1 MTGPN
6 PPAAFEQCANA
17 LQAYGAN
24 SETQIQTCSDLS
36 DSPFADYY
44 TWRHHDRGLTICL
57 NPDTIDR
64 LQCESFASIDSFEP
78 GREISGILL
87 GRRQAHGQDK
97 TVIVTGYRGVAS
109 IEQPGS
115 QSAPYKTAAFEA
127 VLRAVNSSDRSGAS
141 SIVGFYRS
149 HNRNG
154 LYLSD
159 DDLTLIQTYFSDPDT
174 IVMVIKTLTIGACT
188 AGFFFRD
195 ERGRVQSEFPQ
206 VELPLTP
213 VEAVNHARA
222 KSSPAATAVVPIR
235 ANLHAEPVIRQAV
248 AASSAAGSPFST
260 ERRRLQSWSMYIGSA
275 LFAGLV
281 GAWFGLTV
289 RSAGDKDAPAQA
301 TAVPASVHAMLNL
314 DVKQTAAGHIEL
326 SSDRKRPEITAAH
339 GGALLIRDGDGRER
353 IELKAEHLRSG
364 AIAYSPTTADVD
376 FRLELQRNGFPP
388 LFDTV
393 HVVMPEQGS
402 DRGTKGQPR

>member
-6 PPAAFEQCANA
+6 PSTAFEPRANS
-17 LQAYGAN
+17 LQADEAH
-24 SETQIQTCSDLS
+24 SETQIQTCSDLREG
-36 DSPFADYY
+36 PLADYY
-44 TWRHHDRGLTICL
+44 IWRHPDRGLTICL
-57 NPDTIDR
+57 NPETIDR
-64 LQCESFASIDSFEP
+64 LQCESLANVDRLEP
-78 GREISGILL
+78 GCEISGILL

-127 VLRAVNSSDRSGAS
+127 VLRAINSSDRSGAS

-174 IVMVIKTLTIGACT
+174 IVLIIKTLTIGACT

-195 ERGRVQSEFPQ
+195 ERGLLQSEFPQ
-206 VELPLTP
+206 VELPLSP
-213 VEAVNHARA
+213 VEGVTHRRA
-222 KSSPAATAVVPIR
+222 KSSPAATPVVPIR
-235 ANLHAEPVIRQAV
+235 AYLHAEPDMQPV
-248 AASSAAGSPFST
+248 AALTAAGRPSST
-260 ERRRLQSWSMYIGSA
+260 GRNRLQPWAMYIGSA
-275 LFAGLV
+275 LFAGALGV
-281 GAWFGLTV
+281 WYGLTL
-289 RSAGDKDAPAQA
+289 RSPLHKDAPAQA
-301 TAVPASVHAMLNL
+301 TAAPVHAMLNL
-314 DVKQTAAGHIEL
+314 DVRQTAAGHVEL
-326 SSDRKRPEITAAH
+326 SWDRQRPEITAAH
-339 GGALLIRDGDGRER
+339 GGSLLIRDGDERER
-353 IELKAEHLRSG
+353 VELKAEHLRSG

-376 FRLELQRNGFPP
+376 FRLELQRNGSPP
-388 LFDTV
+388 LFDSV

-402 DRGTKGQPR
+402 GGGTKGRPR